1 VHPHE
6 LDFFDA
12 KGIVEQLLETLR
24 ITKVKFKPADPERY
38 GWLQPG
44 RAAELMTRD
53 GQVLGWVG
61 NIHPRALKA
70 FGIDDAVVAF
80 ELPVARLL
88 KLATDQLPFQDIP
101 TLPGV
106 AVDLAIVVDE
116 SVTAEV
122 MVQRLTSAGGKLLT
136 SVHLADIYR
145 DEQRVGAGK
154 KSMTWNL
161 VYRAAD
167 HTLTSDEVE
176 KAHNKLVTKVCK
188 STGGEVRA

>member
-1 VHPHE
+1 
-6 LDFFDA
+6 
-12 KGIVEQLLETLR
+12 
-24 ITKVKFKPADPERY
+24 
-38 GWLQPG
+38 
-44 RAAELMTRD
+44 
-53 GQVLGWVG
+53 
-61 NIHPRALKA
+61 
-70 FGIDDAVVAF
+70 
-80 ELPVARLL
+80 
-88 KLATDQLPFQDIP
+88 
-101 TLPGV
+101 V

-116 SVTAEV
+116 SVTAEL
-122 MVQRLTSAGGKLLT
+122 MAQRLTSAGGKLLT

-145 DEQRVGAGK
+145 DEQRVGVGK